1 MTVDKKVL
9 EKTYCYVEANKTAEY
24 YTHISYDYIIERI
37 AQNYPPHVSKF
48 LYAEI
53 EHNKAQDNRL
63 RINKILDRVMG
74 MYGIILKDLIAD
86 HRLQADESYDNMTVA
101 DMDSDRVEIKIQ
113 NSFNLNDIEDIEL

>member
-1 MTVDKKVL
+1 MTVDKTVL

-24 YTHISYDYIIERI
+24 YNHITYDYILERI

-53 EHNKAQDNRL
+53 EHNKAQDDRIH
-63 RINKILDRVMG
+63 INKILDRVMG

-86 HRLQADESYDNMTVA
+86 HKLVAHESYDNMTVA
-101 DMDSDRVEIKIQ
+101 DMDSDRVEIQISDFQ
-113 NSFNLNDIEDIEL
+113 LDDIEDLEL

>member
-1 MTVDKKVL
+1 MTVDKTVL

-37 AQNYPPHVSKF
+37 AQDYPPHVSEF
-48 LYAEI
+48 LNAEI
-53 EHNKAQDNRL
+53 EYNKAQADRL
-63 RINKILDRVMG
+63 HINKILDRVMG

-86 HRLQADESYDNMTVA
+86 HKLVAHDSYDNMTVA
-101 DMDSDRVEIKIQ
+101 DMYSDRVEIKIQ